1 MDSLDKFRLRVTEFN
16 VENLFVLLD
25 HYQGQDLSRISEDQW
40 QGFSSSTIANK
51 PIDEVRNIAKIFSE
65 LNSDIYMLCEV
76 GGRESLE
83 NFNRHFLGDRYRVHL
98 IEGNSDRGIDLGY
111 LVSKALPFKVDL
123 ISHKHRSIDFL
134 YPHERQT
141 KETGYSEKP
150 TGSLCSHRFSRDVL
164 ELRLFVPDATLP
176 CLVLMMVHLKSQLDR
191 DRIDPLG
198 RDRRKAELE
207 KLVKIFIEITDEF
220 KGTVPV
226 LVGGDFNGNAQ
237 AEKHDAEF
245 DGLYHE
251 TKLRDALDIAG
262 VPVTDRHT
270 YVHVDQRGGATLGR
284 QLDYIFVPPLLHA
297 RVIQKETFIYR
308 YKDVWGFPLPQP
320 KTLGDKKRLPSD
332 HYPVVL
338 TLDGLTGSSG
348 LK

>member
-1 MDSLDKFRLRVTEFN
+1 MGSLDKFRIRVAEFN

-40 QGFSSSTIANK
+40 QGFSSSTIQNK
-51 PIDEVRNIAKIFSE
+51 PIEEVRSLAKIFAE
-65 LNSDIYMLCEV
+65 INADIYMLCEV

-83 NFNRHFLGDRYRVHL
+83 NFNQRFLADRYQVHL

-111 LVSKALPFKVDL
+111 LVSKELPFKFDL

-141 KETGYSEKP
+141 KETGYHDKP
-150 TGSLCSHRFSRDVL
+150 AGALSSHRFSRDVL
-164 ELRLFVPDATLP
+164 ELRLFVPDSPTP

-207 KLVKIFIEITDEF
+207 KLVKIYAEITAEF
-220 KGTVPV
+220 DGKVPV

-237 AEKHDAEF
+237 AEKPDAEF
-245 DGLYHE
+245 VGIYRD

-262 VPVTDRHT
+262 LAVADRHT
-270 YVHVDQRGGATLGR
+270 YVHVDQRGGATQGR
-284 QLDYIFVPPLLHA
+284 QLDYIFVPPLLHG
-297 RVIQKETFIYR
+297 RVNLKETFIYR
-308 YKDVWGFPLPQP
+308 YKDDWGFPLPP
-320 KTLGDKKRLPSD
+320 PRSLGDKKRLPSD

-338 TLDGLTGSSG
+338 TLDGLTE
-348 LK
+348 

>member
-220 KGTVPV
+220 KGTVPGCW
-226 LVGGDFNGNAQ
+226 L
-237 AEKHDAEF
+237 AEILMAMHKPRNMTPSLTAF
-245 DGLYHE
+245 T
-251 TKLRDALDIAG
+251 TKQN
-262 VPVTDRHT
+262 
-270 YVHVDQRGGATLGR
+270 YATLSTSP
-284 QLDYIFVPPLLHA
+284 V
-297 RVIQKETFIYR
+297 YR
-308 YKDVWGFPLPQP
+308 SLIGIPMFMSINGEV
-320 KTLGDKKRLPSD
+320 RR
-332 HYPVVL
+332 
-338 TLDGLTGSSG
+338 
-348 LK
+348 